1 MSYEAVVFDLG
12 GVVFPSP
19 LVAFDVYDVEAGFE
33 PGTVRRIVRD
43 SAESGAWAALERGE
57 LSLDA
62 CYAALAA
69 EARDAGV
76 EVDVARVFELIGSA
90 SRPYPAMV
98 RAVDRIREEGLRVGA
113 LTNNWIGADGA
124 HAPGGDERGI
134 TFDVVVESAVEGIRK
149 PDPAIYELVLDRLG
163 VAAEHTVYLDD
174 LGPNLKPAR
183 AMGMTTI
190 KVVDPDVALG
200 ELRDVV
206 GFELV

>member
-1 MSYEAVVFDLG
+1 MAYDAVVFDLG

-19 LVAFDVYDVEAGFE
+19 LAAFDVYDAEAGLD
-33 PGTVRRIVRD
+33 PGTVRRIVRE

-57 LSLDA
+57 LLLDA
-62 CYAALAA
+62 CFAALAE
-69 EARDAGV
+69 EARELGV
-76 EVDVARVFELIGSA
+76 ELDVARVFELIAAASA
-90 SRPYPAMV
+90 PVPAMV
-98 RAVDRIREEGLRVGA
+98 RAVERIREEGLRVGA
-113 LTNNWIGADGA
+113 LTNNWIGPDGA

-134 TFDVVVESAVEGIRK
+134 AFDVVVESAVEGIRK

-163 VAAEHTVYLDD
+163 VTAERTVYLDD

-200 ELRDVV
+200 ELRDVI